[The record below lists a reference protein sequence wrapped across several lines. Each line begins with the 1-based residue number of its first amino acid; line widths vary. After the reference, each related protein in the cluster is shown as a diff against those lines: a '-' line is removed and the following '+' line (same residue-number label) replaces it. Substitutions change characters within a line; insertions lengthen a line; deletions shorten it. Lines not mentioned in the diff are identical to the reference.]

1 MYSLEL
7 FLGELKKWTYLN
19 NLPFRMTFEPVSGV
33 WIFKAGIHLCVYLL
47 SFLAYSFK
55 TNLIYYV
62 QTKAIFRWIQ
72 SINLNEQSTS

>member
-1 MYSLEL
+1 M
-7 FLGELKKWTYLN
+7 N
-19 NLPFRMTFEPVSGV
+19 NLLFRMTFEPVSGV

-62 QTKAIFRWIQ
+62 QTKAIFR
-72 SINLNEQSTS
+72 